1 MTSRYTKLPR
11 GLALPLATVCVAAGM
26 VFAASGVRAQ
36 TQAYTNE
43 PVDLFAGPSDAYPVV
58 SELGPNV
65 PVTVM
70 GCVSDYSWCDVALP
84 GLRGWVYGGY
94 LSYPYQ
100 GAYVPLTG
108 YGAVIGLP
116 IVTFSV
122 GAYWGSFYRDRP
134 WYGDRDRWEHAP
146 PPGRGRPPEPQ
157 RFHGGRPTAEGG
169 HRRLHPEA
177 RVRRSTA
184 VRRRARGVLP
194 NRRVCAQATKRHPF
208 MAGRPRAAARP
219 LQRRVRLRK
228 CSARLARVRARLVK
242 CSARLARVRARL
254 VKCSVHRSGWHGR
267 LSSRRALLRRWSIH
281 RARPC
286 RSRVWAVRPPLRR
299 GQDPR
304 PHSITRQASRPAVRA
319 RQSRRPS
326 AAVPRRR
333 RKAATR
339 PGRAAAGATSGSST
353 DRFRMRKQGRLQWAS
368 LSASDLIW
376 IPYQ

>member
-146 PPGRGRPPEPQ
+146 PPERGRPPEPQ
-157 RFHGGRPTAEGG
+157 RFHGGPPDGGGRPPPPPPGG
-169 HRRLHPEA
+169 A
-177 RVRRSTA
+177 RAPVN
-184 VRRRARGVLP
+184 GGP
-194 NRRVCAQATKRHPF
+194 PPG
-208 MAGRPRAAARP
+208 AGRPPEPARMRPGNEAPPVHGRPPESGGPPVAAPRPPAEMQRPPGEGARSPREMQRPPVGVARP
-219 LQRRVRLRK
+219 PVEPPRPPAQVVNPSRPPMPQP
-228 CSARLARVRARLVK
+228 SM
-242 CSARLARVRARL
+242 
-254 VKCSVHRSGWHGR
+254 GR
-267 LSSRRALLRRWSIH
+267 PPAPAQGPGPGPAPAFNH
-281 RARPC
+281 APGQPPGGARPPEPPAE
-286 RSRVWAVRPPLRR
+286 RGRPEAPP
-299 GQDPR
+299 Q
-304 PHSITRQASRPAVRA
+304 
-319 RQSRRPS
+319 
-326 AAVPRRR
+326 
-333 RKAATR
+333 AATR

-368 LSASDLIW
+368 LSAGELIW